1 MRKDI
6 FKRFAT
12 LLLVVLTGSTAA
24 MAQYDPEN
32 PPEPYVRYKV
42 KVKVSPADAGY
53 ASGAGS
59 FLKDEITTIYT
70 SGVSGYDFLYWTKN
84 GVQYSTSTSFNYT
97 VESEN
102 AEFVAVYQYN
112 PDSPEDPVSSY
123 AYRLYL
129 GCTPQ
134 DACSFNRTSGT
145 KTEKNTWVTVSATA
159 NQDFDFLG
167 WYENGV
173 KISSE
178 SSFQYQMKDQDCWLN
193 AKFTYNPANPGDPT
207 SQQANVDNP
216 EAISGD
222 TNGDGV
228 VDITDAVA
236 LINRYLSGTTNTLD
250 MSVADMNNDGVV
262 DITDAV
268 AIVNKYLRNE

>member
-1 MRKDI
+1 MRKVF
-6 FKRFAT
+6 FKRFAA

-42 KVKVSPADAGY
+42 KVSVSPADAGY

-112 PDSPEDPVSSY
+112 PNSPDEPVSNY

-129 GCTPQ
+129 DCTPQ
-134 DACSFNRTSGT
+134 DACSFNRTSGV
-145 KTEKNTWVTVSATA
+145 KTEKDTWVTVSATA

-178 SSFQYQMKDQDCWLN
+178 SSFQYQMKAQDCWLN
-193 AKFTYNPANPGDPT
+193 AKFTYNPANPSDPT

-222 TNGDGV
+222 LNGDGV

-236 LINRYLSGTTNTLD
+236 LINRYLSGTTDTLD
-250 MSVADMNNDGVV
+250 MSVADLNSDGVI